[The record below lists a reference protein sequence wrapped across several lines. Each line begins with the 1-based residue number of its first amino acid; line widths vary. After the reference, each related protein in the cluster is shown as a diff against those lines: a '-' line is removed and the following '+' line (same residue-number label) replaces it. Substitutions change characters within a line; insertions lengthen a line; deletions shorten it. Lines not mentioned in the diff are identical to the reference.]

1 LDIGCN
7 AGDVAVHLAL
17 NFNVASVT
25 GVDIDPELVRKA
37 EETFVLRASR
47 VRPAT
52 ADSDRVVDYYPI
64 SAILKHG
71 FRPRDSVEKASLA
84 ACPPPATLAPESP
97 RVNFVS
103 ADWVGSQNPAT
114 SGPYDVILAL
124 SVVKWIH
131 LEHLDEG
138 LVSFFRKCYL
148 SLVDGGYLVLETQ
161 PWQSYEKAV
170 RPHKAPH
177 FKENLERLEY
187 RPETCFDKLLQE
199 QGLILCETSD
209 ALPRR
214 ISVYHKQSGQREHVR
229 GEGDL
234 GNQTISA

>member
-1 LDIGCN
+1 M
-7 AGDVAVHLAL
+7 
-17 NFNVASVT
+17 
-25 GVDIDPELVRKA
+25 DIDPELVRKA
-37 EETFVLRASR
+37 EETFGLRASR

-52 ADSDRVVDYYPI
+52 TDSDRAVDYYPI

-71 FRPRDSVEKASLA
+71 YRPRVSMEKASLTV
-84 ACPPPATLAPESP
+84 CPPTVNLVPESP
-97 RVNFVS
+97 RVSFVS
-103 ADWVGSQNPAT
+103 ADWVSSQNPAT

-124 SVVKWIH
+124 SVIKWIH

-138 LVSFFRKCYL
+138 LVSFFRKCAL
-148 SLVDGGYLVLETQ
+148 SLVDGGYLILESQ
-161 PWQSYEKAV
+161 PWTSYEKAV
-170 RPHKAPH
+170 RPGKAPH
-177 FKENLERLEY
+177 FKENLKRLKY

-214 ISVYHKQSGQREHVR
+214 ISVYCKQSGRREHVR

-234 GNQTISA
+234 GNQTITAE